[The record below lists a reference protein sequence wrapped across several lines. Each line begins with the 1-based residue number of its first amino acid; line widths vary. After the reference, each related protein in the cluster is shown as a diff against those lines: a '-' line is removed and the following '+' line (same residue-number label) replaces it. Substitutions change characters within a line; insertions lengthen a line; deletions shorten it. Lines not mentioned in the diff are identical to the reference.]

1 MGLCVIQTSPFRSCS
16 CTPHPPP
23 QNTLFNLFNTPF
35 TYKVERQYPLMCL
48 VVACRPINCGQCPWH
63 HPGGQRGHRSA
74 RPHAVLI
81 EPLTHRRHVTHMFTR
96 RHAQRIGNLLPR
108 QFPSPAI
115 SFHVN
120 LNGTV
125 SGTSPRPPRTS
136 WSCAHDAH
144 SLCTL
149 YVHGAPWVLYVLF
162 VSPCKWCAPCAPHAP
177 CAPCAPC
184 QLLSALVPPPVDRT
198 FSLVPPGCR
207 IG

>member
-1 MGLCVIQTSPFRSCS
+1 MCIVVVLVPAYAHGTIQAAS
-16 CTPHPPP
+16 
-23 QNTLFNLFNTPF
+23 
-35 TYKVERQYPLMCL
+35 
-48 VVACRPINCGQCPWH
+48 VVT
-63 HPGGQRGHRSA
+63 GQRGRT
-74 RPHAVLI
+74 PLI
-81 EPLTHRRHVTHMFTR
+81 EPLTHRRHAHVHTTTR
-96 RHAQRIGNLLPR
+96 STYR
-108 QFPSPAI
+108 QTPSPSI

-125 SGTSPRPPRTS
+125 SGTSPRPPRAS

-162 VSPCKWCAPCAPHAP
+162 VSPCKWYAPCAPY
-177 CAPCAPC
+177 APC

-198 FSLVPPGCR
+198 CSLVPPGCR

>member
-1 MGLCVIQTSPFRSCS
+1 MSDVHCGCACAGL
-16 CTPHPPP
+16 
-23 QNTLFNLFNTPF
+23 
-35 TYKVERQYPLMCL
+35 
-48 VVACRPINCGQCPWH
+48 CPWH
-63 HPGGQRGHRSA
+63 HPGGQRVVTGQRG
-74 RPHAVLI
+74 PTPLI
-81 EPLTHRRHVTHMFTR
+81 EPSHIDVTHMFTR

-125 SGTSPRPPRTS
+125 SGTSPRPPRAS

-162 VSPCKWCAPCAPHAP
+162 VSPCKWYAPCAPRAP